1 MPTDGAE
8 VPLDADD
15 VSAVHEAPVR
25 TQLSRRA
32 LRTRGLLGRHD
43 AHQELEL
50 VLRSAAH
57 PLAVGDERGKCE
69 RALALGCYV
78 AQDVAEVVVFDE
90 HLRRAQ
96 EIDATCDIF
105 LGNEIAVVVALVAA
119 VNSSKVGPWAHGS
132 S

>member
-57 PLAVGDERGKCE
+57 PFAVGDERGIRE
-69 RALALGCYV
+69 RALACGYMP
-78 AQDVAEVVVFDE
+78 QDVAEVVVFDE

>member
-8 VPLDADD
+8 IPLDSDD
-15 VSAVHEAPVR
+15 VAAVHEAPVR
-25 TQLSRRA
+25 TQLSRRP
-32 LRTRGLLGRHD
+32 LRARGLLGRRHD

-90 HLRRAQ
+90 HLRSAQ

-105 LGNEIAVVVALVAA
+105 LGNEISVVVVDLVAA
-119 VNSSKVGPWAHGS
+119 FPSSKIGPWA
-132 S
+132 